1 MTGAVRTM
9 RGRGVRAAVLAAVV
23 ATGITLA
30 ACGQQ
35 GASPPAHHGSH
46 PIGQSAAGPSGTTV
60 PSSTVVATLPSSIP
74 RFAAPGGPQDGT
86 VPAAWYGS
94 PSALPVVASQPGWL
108 QVRLAQRPNNSTA
121 WILASDVS
129 LARTPY
135 AIVVNLKTKHLTLYN
150 DGKAAFS
157 APVGIGVAAYPTPT
171 GHYFTALFASPPTP
185 DYGAFVMVTS
195 AHSNTI
201 TDWSNSGDAVVAI
214 HGPLGSGAQIGTTGA
229 AVSHGCIRLHEPD
242 LVHLRQVPAGS
253 PIDIVA

>member
-1 MTGAVRTM
+1 MTGAVRPM
-9 RGRGVRAAVLAAVV
+9 RGRGVRAAVLAAIL
-23 ATGITLA
+23 AAGMTLA
-30 ACGQQ
+30 ACGQP
-35 GASPPAHHGSH
+35 GASSPAHHGSH
-46 PIGQSAAGPSGTTV
+46 PVGQSAPGPSGSTV
-60 PSSTVVATLPSSIP
+60 PSSTVVATLHSSIP

-86 VPAAWYGS
+86 VPAVWYGS

-135 AIVVNLKTKHLTLYN
+135 AIVVNLNTKHLTLYN

-157 APVGIGVAAYPTPT
+157 APVGIGVPADPTPT

-201 TDWSNSGDAVVAI
+201 TDWSHSGDAVVAI
-214 HGPLGSGAQIGTTGA
+214 HGPLGSDAQIGTTGA